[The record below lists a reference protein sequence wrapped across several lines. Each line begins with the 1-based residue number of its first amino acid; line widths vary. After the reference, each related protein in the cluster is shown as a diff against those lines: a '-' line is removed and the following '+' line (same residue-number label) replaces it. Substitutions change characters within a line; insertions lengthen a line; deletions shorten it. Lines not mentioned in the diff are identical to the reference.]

1 MKLIPYFVNSK
12 RDMVIH
18 ITTLKTN
25 KINLKHMPTQT
36 FDFFI
41 DRKITTW
48 VREFHQLEAESL
60 DDAKAEMAAR
70 FHDNLCVDTFD
81 EQETLFD
88 TEEYLEPGDNGG
100 NPTAE
105 LYSEDD
111 GQLIT
116 TNIDLLDSK

>member
-1 MKLIPYFVNSK
+1 
-12 RDMVIH
+12 
-18 ITTLKTN
+18 
-25 KINLKHMPTQT
+25 MPTQT

-41 DRKITTW
+41 DRKVTIW
-48 VREFHQLEAESL
+48 QREFHTIKAESL

-70 FHDNLCVDTFD
+70 FHDNMCVDTFD
-81 EQETLFD
+81 EQETLFE

-105 LYSEDD
+105 LYSEED